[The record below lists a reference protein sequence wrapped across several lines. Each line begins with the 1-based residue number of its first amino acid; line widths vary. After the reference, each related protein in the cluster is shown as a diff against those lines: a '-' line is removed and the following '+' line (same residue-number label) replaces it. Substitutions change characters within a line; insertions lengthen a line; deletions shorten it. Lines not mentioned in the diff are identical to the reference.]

1 MFGCVCNTQI
11 EICKIGLKSYF
22 SAEFLESVIRRE
34 THHAWLVTGFIQVAG
49 QHLAFLCR
57 GTLLSSKYINYEI
70 ALEYIFEFKI
80 ALEQIYK

>member
-57 GTLLSSKYINYEI
+57 GTLLSSKYINYE
-70 ALEYIFEFKI
+70 LLSSKYMN
-80 ALEQIYK
+80 YKLLGAIT